1 MTSPIFNQK
10 LEEYFNKF
18 KIFCEEDRRKH
29 NFFSRILFH
38 RKLKNSDYDIFKY
51 GFQAGWKA
59 YSLNSENL
67 VVKMECEDNNLQK
80 VSKEHNKTDQ
90 NLPTE
95 EKASLLNSES
105 SNSGINLP
113 VQDKPALPSVENK
126 DEDKQETSDEEGESP
141 WD

>member
-1 MTSPIFNQK
+1 
-10 LEEYFNKF
+10 
-18 KIFCEEDRRKH
+18 
-29 NFFSRILFH
+29 
-38 RKLKNSDYDIFKY
+38 
-51 GFQAGWKA
+51 
-59 YSLNSENL
+59 
-67 VVKMECEDNNLQK
+67 MECEDNNLQK